1 MPTLDLAMPIA
12 LFVVVVVAIFLND
25 RTKGRLKSTV
35 ENREFKTRDVLFLI
49 VFMIAIVSVLGYAT
63 LADPEGMFNDVI
75 LVFFLTSYTFL
86 LFTISYV
93 FSNTSRVKTQVLSI
107 GFGTASILV
116 GLVCLLTPFRDAY
129 SAIRLAAFFGLAI
142 FCFSWAVYEQYKT
155 TTKERWYLA
164 AQPTAIFLLL
174 FVFFR
179 IIYNHGT
186 AVVWYWLLMDV
197 FGVTFAI
204 LIIIYLSSLFSWK
217 TVGIFALLLTLMDI
231 VLVIVTPVMVTAATT
246 FTGLGLPVLV
256 QLPQV
261 PFYETAEGI
270 AIRGLGLGDFF
281 FAGVLA
287 VQASIK
293 FGRRT
298 GLISA
303 VSMTVAFGI
312 WEAYLGDII
321 NWINP
326 IVGRDIAGFPGTV
339 MIVTGWIPVVAWK
352 MLSERRRK
360 TATAIVSQTQME
372 PPKEP
377 SLPVE

>member
-1 MPTLDLAMPIA
+1 MPTLDIAMPIA
-12 LFVVVVVAIFLND
+12 LFVVVVVAVLLNE
-25 RTKGRLKSTV
+25 RTQGRLKSTV
-35 ENREFKTRDVLFLI
+35 EKREFKTRDVVFLI
-49 VFMIAIVSVLGYAT
+49 VFMVVIVSVLTYAT
-63 LADPEGMFNDVI
+63 MAEPGNTLNDAI

-93 FSNTSRVKTQVLSI
+93 FSNTSKLKTQVISI
-107 GFGTASILV
+107 VFGSASILV
-116 GLVCLLTPFRDAY
+116 GLVCLLPPFRDVY
-129 SAIRLAAFFGLAI
+129 SIFRLAAFFGLAI
-142 FCFSWAVYEQYKT
+142 FCYSWAVYEQYKT
-155 TTKERWYLA
+155 TLKERWYLA
-164 AQPTAIFLLL
+164 VQPAAIFLLL

-179 IIYNHGT
+179 VIYNQGT
-186 AVVWYWLLMDV
+186 AFVWYWFLMDV
-197 FGVTFAI
+197 FGITFAI
-204 LIIIYLSSLFSWK
+204 LIIIYLSSLFSWR
-217 TVGIFALLLTLMDI
+217 TVGLFALLLTLMDI
-231 VLVIVTPVMVTAATT
+231 TLVIVTPVMVTAATT

-261 PFYETAEGI
+261 PIYETAQGI

-287 VQASIK
+287 VQADIK
-293 FGRRT
+293 FGRKT
-298 GLISA
+298 AIISA
-303 VSMTVAFGI
+303 IGMTLAFGL

-352 MLSERRRK
+352 LLSERRK
-360 TATAIVSQTQME
+360 KAAMPVVNQAPME
-372 PPKEP
+372 TPKEA